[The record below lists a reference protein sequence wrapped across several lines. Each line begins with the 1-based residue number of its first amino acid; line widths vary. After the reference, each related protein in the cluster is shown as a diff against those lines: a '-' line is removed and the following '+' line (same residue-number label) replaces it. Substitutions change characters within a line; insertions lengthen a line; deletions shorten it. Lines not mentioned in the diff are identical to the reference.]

1 MESDYVSG
9 FVYICLGF
17 NFSALLIKIYFD
29 LSLIWSV
36 MVNMLLRMEKLEIY
50 IYIYIYIYTCW
61 VAEDLI
67 FSCFMEKNLL

>member
-1 MESDYVSG
+1 MELDYVSG
-9 FVYICLGF
+9 FVYICRGF

-50 IYIYIYIYTCW
+50 ICICIYIYIYIL
-61 VAEDLI
+61 VG
-67 FSCFMEKNLL
+67 LLRI